1 MSDTPIVQRL
11 ASAHLAWLAC
21 LYAAGQK
28 IRREGLMSIECDV
41 EMPEHAESIFQR
53 FPQTLE
59 QPYLEF
65 ATDVLRMMVGGNLN
79 ADEMK
84 VYAEH
89 YIGGLLAKGGFF
101 PSAVDESLLRTI
113 WLTLW
118 ALMCG
123 YAPQVASEF
132 GRQAVPLKLKPKFVE
147 LEDQLKKIRAVS
159 LQQGKPFRQGGL
171 DAAADSFVAS
181 LAEK

>member
-1 MSDTPIVQRL
+1 MSDTPIVHRL
-11 ASAHLAWLAC
+11 DNAHLAWLAC
-21 LYAAGQK
+21 LSAAGQK
-28 IRREGLMSIECDV
+28 IRREGLMSIECDI
-41 EMPEHAESIFQR
+41 ETPEHAASIFQR
-53 FPQTLE
+53 FPQTQQ

-65 ATDVLRMMVGGNLN
+65 ATDVLRLMVGGNLN

-101 PSAVDESLLRTI
+101 PSAVEESLLRTI

-118 ALMCG
+118 ALICG
-123 YAPQVASEF
+123 YAPQLAAEF

-147 LEDQLKKIRAVS
+147 LEELLKKIRIASV
-159 LQQGKPFRQGGL
+159 QQGKPFREGGL

-181 LAEK
+181 LGEK